1 MQQHKNTGIGMALLA
16 MAIGGFAIGTGEFV
30 IMGLLPDVAH
40 GLGHSVTSTGNA
52 ITSYALGVVF
62 GAPLIAVSGAQA
74 SRQRLLIFLMGL
86 FAAGNIAS
94 ALAPGYVSFVLAR
107 FVSGLPHGAY
117 FGIASL
123 VAASMVPVEQ
133 RGKAIGRMM
142 TGLTIATLL
151 GVPLAAWMGHH
162 LNWHYAFLF
171 VGICALISL
180 LMVIRY
186 VPHLPGDKTAHPLHE
201 LTALKTPQVLL
212 VLLTGAAGFG
222 GMFAVFSYIT
232 PTLVHVAGMPGW
244 AIPWVMAAFGLGM
257 IVGMS
262 TGGKLSDWSV
272 KKGITVALVWNLVVM
287 MLFPLM
293 ATHALTGVIA
303 TFLIGTTSMLI
314 PCLQI
319 RLMDVAGKAQTLAAA
334 MNHSALNIA
343 NALGAF
349 FGGMV
354 IDAGYGWTSTAG
366 VGGALGLIGLVAYL
380 CSLSRKKAQQSSCA
394 S

>member
-1 MQQHKNTGIGMALLA
+1 MQQKKTINTGMALLA
-16 MAIGGFAIGTGEFV
+16 MGLGGFGIGTGEFV

-52 ITSYALGVVF
+52 ITAYALGVVF
-62 GAPLIAVSGAQA
+62 GAPLIAVLGARA
-74 SRQRLLIFLMGL
+74 SRQHLLIFLMGL

-94 ALAPGYVSFVLAR
+94 ALTPGYMSFVVAR
-107 FVSGLPHGAY
+107 FISGLPHGAY

-123 VAASMVPVEQ
+123 VSASLVAPEQ

-151 GVPLAAWMGHH
+151 GVPLAAWVGHH

-171 VGICALISL
+171 VGLCALVSL
-180 LMVIRY
+180 LLVIRY
-186 VPHLPGDKTAHPLHE
+186 VPYQPGDPSAHPLQE

-232 PTLVHVAGMPGW
+232 PTLMQVAGLAEW

-257 IVGMS
+257 IVGMMA
-262 TGGKLSDWSV
+262 GGRLSDWSV
-272 KKGITVALVWNLVVM
+272 RRGITVALLWNLVVM
-287 MLFPLM
+287 ALFPLL
-293 ATHALTGVIA
+293 AKFVSGGVVA
-303 TFLIGTTSMLI
+303 TFLVGTTSLLI

-349 FGGMV
+349 FGGVV
-354 IDAGYGWTSTAG
+354 INAGMGWTATAW
-366 VGGALGLIGLVAYL
+366 VGGALGIVGLLAW
-380 CSLSRKKAQQSSCA
+380 LSALVTSKAQTSVR
-394 S
+394 